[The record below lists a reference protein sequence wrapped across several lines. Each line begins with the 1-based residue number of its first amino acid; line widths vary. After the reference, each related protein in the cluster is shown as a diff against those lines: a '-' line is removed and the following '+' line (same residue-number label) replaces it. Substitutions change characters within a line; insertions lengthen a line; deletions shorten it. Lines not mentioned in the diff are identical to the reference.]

1 MASQP
6 TINWTLSKWLAFKTD
21 HARDLVIASVNAL
34 DPEFSAENC
43 RNLVAAHGQFRQ
55 LVNPVYDDPIMQ
67 RMFVE
72 VISER
77 GGDLV
82 SSTIP
87 KPDDANIAHAK
98 FSSKLPVGLV
108 PRMAWF
114 YASQYVDRGLAQLSF
129 MARLADSDF
138 QLDFESHGRVWNAFK
153 CELDQLDLSE
163 ADEER
168 LAIGVQSALKV
179 YCRFLNL
186 G

>member
-1 MASQP
+1 MANQP

-34 DPEFSAENC
+34 DPEFSAQNC
-43 RNLVAAHGQFRQ
+43 RNLLAAHGQFRQ
-55 LVNPVYDDPIMQ
+55 LVNPVYDDPVMQ

-72 VISER
+72 VMAER
-77 GGDLV
+77 GDELI
-82 SSTIP
+82 SSPNP
-87 KPDDANIAHAK
+87 KADNPNTAFVK
-98 FSSKLPVGLV
+98 CSSKLPLGLV
-108 PRMAWF
+108 PRMAWL
-114 YASQYVDRGLAQLSF
+114 YASQFADRGLAQLSY

-138 QLDFESHGRVWNAFK
+138 KLDFDEHGRIWNAFRR
-153 CELDQLDLSE
+153 ELDQLNLSE

-179 YCRFLNL
+179 YCGFLNR